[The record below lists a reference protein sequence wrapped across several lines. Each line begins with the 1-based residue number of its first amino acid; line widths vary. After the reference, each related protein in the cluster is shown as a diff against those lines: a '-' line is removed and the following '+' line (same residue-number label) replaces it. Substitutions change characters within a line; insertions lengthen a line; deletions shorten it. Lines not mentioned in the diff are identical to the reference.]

1 MLARARDPKGV
12 PGSPDTVTTAQL
24 SRVVS
29 AAEHEAAMH
38 MIKDCDFH
46 NAVRSRCPEIDQL
59 HHNFR
64 ELPCYTL
71 SLHRRNTTSSA
82 WRTPPQQASLPDW
95 SG

>member
-12 PGSPDTVTTAQL
+12 LGSPDTVTTAQL

-38 MIKDCDFH
+38 MLKDCDFH
-46 NAVRSRCPEIDQL
+46 NAVRSRCPETIDQL

-64 ELPCYTL
+64 ELPCHTL
-71 SLHRRNTTSSA
+71 SLRRHNTTSSA
-82 WRTPPQQASLPDW
+82 
-95 SG
+95 